1 MNECNLSIDRD
12 FIQLQNMLSNMDQRQ
27 REKFTEDTCGMPHSI
42 FSIVNL
48 YPFLNELRKSPA
60 LIGKI
65 SILMLKLE
73 FAIHK
78 TESTPISINYFIFVG
93 KMPPP
98 SALGSSGTMSS
109 IVLDIYVIRIDI
121 SIIITTATVLYLS
134 FSSTFDCPL
143 EK

>member
-60 LIGKI
+60 LIGKL
-65 SILMLKLE
+65 SILMPKLLLK
-73 FAIHK
+73 FNRV
-78 TESTPISINYFIFVG
+78 TPMSINYFIFVG
-93 KMPPP
+93 QKPPP
-98 SALGSSGTMSS
+98 SALGSSCTLSS
-109 IVLDIYVIRIDI
+109 IVLDMYPVRIDI
-121 SIIITTATVLYLS
+121 SIIITTVTVLYLS
-134 FSSTFDCPL
+134 FTSTFDCPS

>member
-65 SILMLKLE
+65 TILILNHNLNSIKP
-73 FAIHK
+73 IHSK
-78 TESTPISINYFIFVG
+78 NYW
-93 KMPPP
+93 
-98 SALGSSGTMSS
+98 
-109 IVLDIYVIRIDI
+109 
-121 SIIITTATVLYLS
+121 IILYS
-134 FSSTFDCPL
+134 
-143 EK
+143 